1 MADTTD
7 ALIRGVLRDESL
19 TRGLGDEEGRML
31 AEWVADW
38 AELLAGAARDG
49 TDAQVLVARLA
60 RRGKAIGR
68 FVQLWND
75 PRTRGSATQLA
86 AAERFGWPL
95 PADRVEPP
103 DLMQHIL
110 TWENQHPA
118 G

>member
-38 AELLAGAARDG
+38 AELLAGAARDS
-49 TDAQVLVARLA
+49 TDARVLVARLA

-75 PRTRGSATQLA
+75 PVPAGRPPSSPPPSGSAGRCRPTGSS
-86 AAERFGWPL
+86 RP
-95 PADRVEPP
+95 
-103 DLMQHIL
+103 
-110 TWENQHPA
+110 T
-118 G
+118 